1 MGESMSVP
9 VPSRSRRRPWP
20 RDQGWVETEREKGG
34 GAHRAERLLPSCGV
48 ALPRAERPLRRH
60 PAASAACWRSE
71 RGSRWGPP
79 EPREEA
85 TGMEDGRRREVA
97 D

>member
-1 MGESMSVP
+1 
-9 VPSRSRRRPWP
+9 
-20 RDQGWVETEREKGG
+20 VETEREKGG

-48 ALPRAERPLRRH
+48 ALPRAERPLRRD

-71 RGSRWGPP
+71 RGSRWGRRSQERRRPS

>member
-1 MGESMSVP
+1 M
-9 VPSRSRRRPWP
+9 
-20 RDQGWVETEREKGG
+20 ETEREKGG

-48 ALPRAERPLRRH
+48 ALPRAERPLRRD
-60 PAASAACWRSE
+60 PATSAACWRSE